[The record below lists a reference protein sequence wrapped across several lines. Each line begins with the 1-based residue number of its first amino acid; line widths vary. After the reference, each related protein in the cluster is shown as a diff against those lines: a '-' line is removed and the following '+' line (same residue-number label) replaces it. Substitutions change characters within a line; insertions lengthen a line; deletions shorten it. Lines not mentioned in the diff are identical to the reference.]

1 MTIAEIL
8 AKQPRLAMP
17 AAQLIAELQTN
28 RRAAL
33 GLLVIAALIALY
45 GVMLLRGATER
56 AIEAYGT
63 EAAMLQ
69 RVTAVAQE
77 KDWPLRATQ
86 SGAMLAN
93 MRQRLWTADSE
104 GLAQADLQSW
114 ISTVGREI
122 GLPIFDIR
130 TEAAKV
136 PNAPPDLWQITATIT
151 AQPSEPA
158 VIALL
163 ERLAQPPHVTV
174 VSRFHVRQQSGPM
187 LELVLTGYARIA
199 SAAGAAGA
207 AAGPPSPPLLQGKR
221 S

>member
-8 AKQPRLAMP
+8 AKQPRLAVP
-17 AAQLIAELQTN
+17 AAQLLAELRTN

-33 GLLVIAALIALY
+33 GLLAIAALIAVY
-45 GVMLLRGATER
+45 GFMLLRGATER
-56 AIEAYGT
+56 ATEAYRT

-69 RVTAVAQE
+69 RIAAVAQE
-77 KDWPLRATQ
+77 KDWPQRATQ
-86 SGAMLAN
+86 SGALLAN
-93 MRQRLWTADSE
+93 LRQQLWTADSE

-122 GLPIFDIR
+122 GMPIFDIR
-130 TEAAKV
+130 TEAAKL

-163 ERLAQPPHVTV
+163 ERLARPPHLTV

-199 SAAGAAGA
+199 GAA
-207 AAGPPSPPLLQGKR
+207 QGKG